1 MIEEN
6 SRDDVNGHNE
16 DAMTSNETTA
26 SSPPSFIQDGV
37 PQLNLIAAI
46 LSLGSVFW
54 VVGGMEMIERLAF
67 YGVKAIAALYAT
79 ESKRNGGLGVSASTL
94 GDLFML
100 WALVQSV
107 IPIFIGGLADRLGY
121 KRTIFIS
128 TIVKISAY
136 LTMALWQ
143 NYIGFFAGAMLLAT
157 GTAIFKPGIQGTLV
171 RSTRRDNSSVAWG
184 VFYQLVN
191 VGGWVGPLLA
201 AFLRSRLDYQHV
213 FYACAIIIG
222 FNFLLLL
229 TYREPSVQAD
239 SKLIINESLVKAS
252 LRELR
257 RPEVWKYLLVFSG
270 FWFMF
275 NALFDVLPLH
285 IRDWVDTRQPIDLL
299 FGVRGVENET
309 IRFLLGVDP
318 TGHFIQPEGM
328 LNLNAGLIM
337 TTCFFF
343 AWLSGKVKA
352 TTSMITGTLLASCAM
367 FLSGASTLGILSA
380 FSIFIFSVGEML
392 SSPKFSEY
400 IGNLAP
406 PNKTAMYLGFSQ
418 IPLAI
423 GWTLEG
429 KLGPLLYDK
438 FASKEEL
445 SKQLLSDRGW
455 SKTALSK
462 VADGDAFK
470 QLVED
475 MGTTPDEVT
484 QLLLRNHDVGRIWW
498 LMGAIGVV
506 SAVGIYW
513 YGRSIRF
520 NKTS

>member
-1 MIEEN
+1 
-6 SRDDVNGHNE
+6 
-16 DAMTSNETTA
+16 
-26 SSPPSFIQDGV
+26 
-37 PQLNLIAAI
+37 
-46 LSLGSVFW
+46 
-54 VVGGMEMIERLAF
+54 
-67 YGVKAIAALYAT
+67 
-79 ESKRNGGLGVSASTL
+79 
-94 GDLFML
+94 
-100 WALVQSV
+100 
-107 IPIFIGGLADRLGY
+107 
-121 KRTIFIS
+121 
-128 TIVKISAY
+128 
-136 LTMALWQ
+136 
-143 NYIGFFAGAMLLAT
+143 
-157 GTAIFKPGIQGTLV
+157 
-171 RSTRRDNSSVAWG
+171 
-184 VFYQLVN
+184 
-191 VGGWVGPLLA
+191 
-201 AFLRSRLDYQHV
+201 
-213 FYACAIIIG
+213 
-222 FNFLLLL
+222 
-229 TYREPSVQAD
+229 
-239 SKLIINESLVKAS
+239 
-252 LRELR
+252 
-257 RPEVWKYLLVFSG
+257 VWKYLLVFSG

-285 IRDWVDTRQPIDLL
+285 IRDWVDTRQPIKLL
-299 FGVRGVENET
+299 FGARGVENET

-318 TGHFIQPEGM
+318 TGQFIQPEGM

-380 FSIFIFSVGEML
+380 FSIFVFSVGEML

-400 IGNLAP
+400 IGNLSP

-445 SKQLLSDRGW
+445 SKQLLSERGW
-455 SKTALSK
+455 SKSALSK

-470 QLVED
+470 LLVAD
-475 MGTTPDEVT
+475 MGRTPDEVT

-498 LMGAIGVV
+498 LMGVIGVV

-513 YGRSIRF
+513 YGRSIRI